1 MRPASLAL
9 DTLLMSGNP
18 LFMADLYIFY
28 LKSGQTLAYTDCDIN
43 LNISGATYYAN
54 GPTLSREKTRVVLGL
69 EASSMR
75 IKASAPS
82 NNSIMIGGYNW
93 TTALRKGVFD
103 GAKISVFRYIAPD
116 SANTYGSDY
125 VVPMFEGEVRDA
137 NASPLEVELNVV
149 SNSYKFDTTVPL
161 DNYAPS
167 CVNQFGDSKCTYN
180 RDTVT
185 VSSTALTS
193 AANDYV
199 QCNFAMGPL
208 VRPRY
213 LGGTITFTSSNNNG
227 KVRTIKDFQTDS
239 GTGNVVR
246 IYLTEPLPIPTTS
259 ENFTLRMGCNKTYA
273 RCTQLANQ
281 SNFRGYPY
289 VPNPETIA

>member
-18 LFMADLYIFY
+18 LFMADLYVFT
-28 LKSGQTLAYTDCDIN
+28 LKNGQVLAYTDCDIT
-43 LNISGATYYAN
+43 LNVGASTYYAN
-54 GPTLSREKTRVVLGL
+54 GPILTREKTRVVLGL

-75 IKASAPS
+75 VKASAPS

-103 GAKISVFRYIAPD
+103 GAKISVSRYIAPN
-116 SANTYGSDY
+116 SANTYGTDY
-125 VVPMFEGEVRDA
+125 VIPMFEGEVRDA

-180 RDTVT
+180 RNSVT
-185 VSSTALTS
+185 VSSTAQTGTVNS
-193 AANDYV
+193 EV
-199 QCNFAMGPL
+199 PCNFTIAN
-208 VRPRY
+208 RDSY
-213 LGGTITFTSSNNNG
+213 LGGTITFTSGNNNG
-227 KVRTIKDFQTDS
+227 VVRTIKDFAGSPVT
-239 GTGNVVR
+239 TK
-246 IYLTEPLPIPTTS
+246 IFLTEPLPFPTTS
-259 ENFTLRMGCNKTYA
+259 ESFTLRQGCNKTYT
-273 RCTQLANQ
+273 RCTQLGNQ
-281 SNFRGYPY
+281 LNFRGFPF
-289 VPNPETIA
+289 VPNPETIT